1 MFIVSKNTGD
11 SLSATEFNQIPSEL
25 ENLITKAGITPSAAD
40 LFQLVKGVGNLAQ
53 TADFVVD
60 SGAANAYVLSAI
72 NPRPG
77 ATQLQ
82 DGMRFRFL
90 PANSSTGASTANAI
104 GTGSK
109 SIKRGGPTGLNT
121 QAGDITLALM
131 SELVYDLAHDVYYIP
146 AAYLASSGG
155 GGGGGTSKRVGEKFI
170 CSDTADFT
178 GALLCDGRAVSRTT
192 YSAYFAIDGT
202 KFGPGNGT
210 TTFTL
215 PDARGQI
222 LVMGNNTG
230 LPNGKNSTFSTRNIG
245 DAFGEEQHQI
255 TLPESASHGH
265 SYNNFSGSGGSGPP
279 GGSTA
284 HPNDQTGSAGGDQ
297 PHNNMQPSLVVG
309 NLFVWTGV

>member
-90 PANSSTGASTANAI
+90 PGNSSTGASTANGI

-109 SIKRGGPTGLNT
+109 AIKRGGPTGLDT

-131 SELVYDLAHDVYYIP
+131 TEIVYDLAHDVYYIP
-146 AAYLASSGG
+146 SAYIASGGG
-155 GGGGGTSKRVGEKFI
+155 GGGGGTSKRVGEKFV

-215 PDARGQI
+215 PDGRGQNF
-222 LVMGNNTG
+222 VMGNNSG
-230 LPNGKNSTFSTRNIG
+230 LPNGKNSSFSTRNIG
-245 DAFGEEQHQI
+245 DAFGEELHVL
-255 TLPESASHGH
+255 TLPESASHDH
-265 SYNNFSGSGGSGPP
+265 SYADFQNTGISGPP
-279 GGSTA
+279 GGGSASNGT
-284 HPNDQTGSAGGDQ
+284 TGSAGGDQ
-297 PHNNMQPSLVVG
+297 PHNNMQPGLVVG